1 MPSVDRPSAAPR
13 ATLRDVAR
21 LAGVSV
27 ATASMA
33 LRNDPRT
40 AEATRA
46 RVRRAA
52 ATLGYVPNSL
62 GRGLRAR
69 RIGSIALVIPH
80 SSDHVVA
87 HPYFLELLAG
97 VTEVC
102 TELDWMLQVSIS
114 RREDDQ
120 ETPYLRVVRSRAV
133 DGVIVASAALEDRNI
148 LQLWASGFPAVFIG
162 RYPHDPRVDAVG
174 VDDVGGARA
183 ATDHLIE
190 VHGARRIAYLAGP
203 PNALSAL
210 DRIEGYRSSLSR
222 WGFVYPEE
230 LVLHGAYDQRSG
242 EETCR
247 ELLRRG
253 GFDAIMAGND
263 EMAIGALRVLRDA
276 GIRVPEDVP
285 LVGFDD
291 LSAASI
297 VTPPL
302 TTVHQPV
309 RELGAT
315 AARRLIALI
324 DAPEQPAVQTQLPVS
339 LVVRRSC
346 GCNG

>member
-1 MPSVDRPSAAPR
+1 
-13 ATLRDVAR
+13 
-21 LAGVSV
+21 
-27 ATASMA
+27 MA

-46 RVRRAA
+46 RVRHAA
-52 ATLGYVPNSL
+52 QVLGYVPHLL

-69 RIGSIALVIPH
+69 RVGSIALVIPR
-80 SSDHVVA
+80 SSEHVVT

-97 VTEVC
+97 VIEVC
-102 TELDWMLQVSIS
+102 TKLDWMLQVSIS
-114 RREDDQ
+114 GREVDQ
-120 ETPYLRVVRSRAV
+120 QTPYLRVIRSRAV

-148 LQLWASGFPAVFIG
+148 LQLWTSGFPAVFIG
-162 RYPHDPRVDAVG
+162 RYPYDRRIDAVG
-174 VDDVGGARA
+174 IDDLGGAEVA
-183 ATDHLIE
+183 AAHLIE

-203 PNALSAL
+203 RTALSAL
-210 DRIEGYRSSLSR
+210 DRIDGYRRALGR
-222 WGFVYPEE
+222 AGLVYREE
-230 LVLHGAYDQRSG
+230 LVLHGTYDQRSG

-263 EMAIGALRVLRDA
+263 EMAIGAMRVLREA

-285 LVGFDD
+285 IVGFDD

-309 RELGAT
+309 RELGA
-315 AARRLIALI
+315 AAAERLIALI
-324 DAPEQPAVQTQLPVS
+324 DAPEQPAVQTQFPVG
-339 LVVRRSC
+339 LVIRRSC
-346 GCNG
+346 GCRGDAYPTTLQVGRPGVPRNEPTE